1 MEVLFYMN
9 LKVRFNNPV
18 FVFQLLLA
26 IISPI
31 LLYYKLTVQDLT
43 TWTAVWNLLAG
54 ALMNPYVLGTVLIS
68 VWNALNDPTTA
79 GVTDSSQAMTY
90 SKPRKG

>member
-1 MEVLFYMN
+1 MN

-18 FVFQLLLA
+18 FIFQLFLA

-43 TWTAVWNLLAG
+43 TWAAVWNLITG
-54 ALMNPYVLGTVLIS
+54 ALMNPYILGTVLIS

-79 GVTDSSQAMTY
+79 GITDSSQAMTY